1 MALLAISTHTEGQK
15 AGMDEHVEVNDRPT
29 SLPGRPIVSDNYRE
43 IIAIEDTTIIFR
55 ESCSALL
62 ISAITFSE
70 GAMSFD
76 QTCF

>member
-1 MALLAISTHTEGQK
+1 MAILAISTHTEGQK
-15 AGMDEHVEVNDRPT
+15 AGMHEHVEVNDRPT

-62 ISAITFSE
+62 ISAITFS
-70 GAMSFD
+70 
-76 QTCF
+76 